1 MTTVT
6 KISARGQVT
15 VPTEVREA
23 LGIEADDLL
32 VWDLND
38 DGTATVSRLATV
50 ARAGDDLPIEIS
62 EDWPVDPDAESDAE
76 IVS

>member
-23 LGIEADDLL
+23 LGIQADDLL
-32 VWDLND
+32 VWDLNE
-38 DGTATVSRLATV
+38 DGSATVTRLASV
-50 ARAGDDLPIEIS
+50 SSEENLLSDAAGDQWADLS
-62 EDWPVDPDAESDAE
+62 EGENQAV
-76 IVS
+76 